1 MAYNSYFFKD
11 YKMGEKDGDTL
22 FLNLYY
28 FNNKRK
34 ESFTEKE
41 KQLLYNLKGKAIN
54 DLPIIGSFCRG
65 KCILEDVK
73 YFTYHVDYRFNF
85 EKEAIKVLEGRP
97 VKVISN
103 LIIEGR
109 YYFKKGIAAVLVN
122 GEIEEKSALSIM
134 YTLEDYIKL
143 SLHPGL
149 EFTYTVP
156 KYKELLIEKLQM
168 ELISGFLRYKLRAS
182 ELDGD
187 VDKVRSIKLDGF
199 TSRFQDESNLLKV
212 FSPKVKIKILEFYYK
227 DLSGKKQKISI
238 SENGKLFSTILLE
251 QEAFEEIVELIYVI
265 QNCTIIKEF
274 LIPVESIIDEYCSF
288 VHKGMIEEARCR
300 QRVLIC
306 DEFKELVEQAVSS
319 HFGEKHFCRVVYLN
333 TAMNVLI
340 KLCQDEKRAA
350 KIDCLEENQ
359 FLYLTEF
366 LQLYV
371 RKKFNI
377 DLKEKDI
384 QEKFQSLN
392 NLIGKTD
399 MDQCRLIEALKV
411 SEGNLILL

>member
-11 YKMGEKDGDTL
+11 YKIGKKDGDTL

-28 FNNKRK
+28 LNNKRK

-41 KQLLYNLKGKAIN
+41 KQLLYNLKGRAIN

-85 EKEAIKVLEGRP
+85 EKEAIKVIEGRP
-97 VKVISN
+97 VKVLSN

-109 YYFKKGIAAVLVN
+109 YYFKKGMAAVLVN

-134 YTLEDYIKL
+134 YTIEDYIKL

-156 KYKELLIEKLQM
+156 KYKELLIDRLQM
-168 ELISGFLRYKLRAS
+168 ERIADFLKYKLRAS

-187 VDKVRSIKLDGF
+187 VEKARSIKLDGF
-199 TSRFQDESNLLKV
+199 ASRFQDESNLLKV
-212 FSPKVKIKILEFYYK
+212 FSPKSKIKIVEFYYK
-227 DLSGKKQKISI
+227 DLSGKKQKVSI

-306 DEFKELVEQAVSS
+306 DEFKELVEQAIIS
-319 HFGEKHFCRVVYLN
+319 HFDEKHCCRVVYLN
-333 TAMNVLI
+333 TAMNVLV
-340 KLCQDEKRAA
+340 KLCLDRKKAIN
-350 KIDCLEENQ
+350 IDNFEENP
-359 FLYLTEF
+359 FSYLTEF
-366 LQLYV
+366 LQLYA
-371 RKKFNI
+371 RKKFHV

-384 QEKFQSLN
+384 QEKFESFNKLV
-392 NLIGKTD
+392 GKAD
-399 MDQCRLIEALKV
+399 MDECRLIEALKV
-411 SEGNLILL
+411 YEGSLILL